1 MTTLCRF
8 RVLSIVSGSGYV
20 AYGEHQSTS
29 KPILQR
35 AAAARR
41 LTSPTSV
48 ISFAEKPAACAACS
62 SADFSSGAKPIAN
75 WSRIASLPK
84 LEEFL
89 DDAASEIVTQMIQ
102 EQRWRKA

>member
-1 MTTLCRF
+1 MSHTGNISRPRNRSCNGPPPR
-8 RVLSIVSGSGYV
+8 G
-20 AYGEHQSTS
+20 
-29 KPILQR
+29 
-35 AAAARR
+35 R

-75 WSRIASLPK
+75 RSRIASLPK